1 MKLFC
6 IIALASAICIAGEIT
21 VTVPF
26 NAASMEVTDFAG
38 YTMVTFPE
46 TYPMTNIG
54 APALPVLPV
63 QVALPAESRAVSVE
77 VVDASYERLR
87 GAFNMA
93 PAVQQVPFS
102 LMDGAII
109 PLPSPDPGI
118 YNSTETFPG
127 AMARLE
133 SSGVLIGFPVAR
145 VSVYPVRWN
154 PADRSLEVLESV
166 TLRVEYVADPEMRT
180 VQVRSFQSEE
190 RSMELVKNLVVNPEG
205 VHPSGAALV
214 ESRDLTFGEYVIV
227 THPDYVSAANTLANW
242 KTRKGVPA
250 TVVTTTW
257 IQDNYTG
264 DDLPHEIRIFL
275 HEARDNGVDYAL
287 IFGDDDRVAGRDV
300 KISAGGETT
309 YPAVDYY
316 WADLNDTA
324 PAADRWDSNNNNVW
338 GEYGIDQMSY
348 YPAIFTG
355 RASVSGTSEATIFVN
370 KVLLYEQ
377 VTLSDEPTTAPREM
391 RIGYSTEQLWP
402 GCYGSVGAEIIA
414 GYVPSGWSHDK
425 RYQSAGTNS
434 WAATN
439 AMFNGQQHHIYV
451 AAHGSQQSFSVPGG
465 SYTNSNIM
473 ALTNISSGGLPS
485 IWNSISCLIGHLDSY
500 ECMLDAWIASP
511 NGGGFG
517 GAHARY
523 GWGSPSSPGNGISEV
538 LCQKLYYAHFI
549 SGQNTLG
556 AMHFMG
562 RYTVCPPSGSSGAY
576 WHWVIMCYNLFG
588 CPELPLWTASPP
600 QLSASHPSSYSG
612 GSFTVT
618 VTAGGSPVSGARV
631 TLFKGTSFETAD
643 VYLVATTNASGQATF
658 NPAPSSS
665 GTMYV
670 TAWKYNNKTYLGSA
684 TITGTAIEHS
694 AEGLSGFETAVGSP
708 YPSPAAAMVTVPV
721 TLGAATPVSIRIYDI
736 SGRLVTS
743 LDQGEL
749 PAGVHNIAWN
759 LTSASGTPVPNG
771 MYRVRVSA
779 GGFTASSGLMVLR

>member
-1 MKLFC
+1 MKLFL
-6 IIALASAICIAGEIT
+6 IIALASASVFAGELT

-26 NAASMEVTDFAG
+26 DGASVEMTEFAG
-38 YTMVTFPE
+38 YTTVTSPE
-46 TYPMTNIG
+46 TYPISTIG

-63 QVALPAESRAVSVE
+63 QVALPPESRAVSVE
-77 VVDASYERLR
+77 VIDASYRHIR
-87 GAFNMA
+87 GMFNIA
-93 PAVQQVPFS
+93 PATEQVPFS
-102 LMDGAII
+102 LMDAVVI
-109 PLPSPDPGI
+109 PLPAPDPGI
-118 YNSTETFPG
+118 YNSSQTFPG
-127 AMARLE
+127 AIARLE
-133 SSGVLIGFPVAR
+133 NSGVLIGYPVAR
-145 VSVYPVRWN
+145 ISVYPVRWN
-154 PADRSLEVLESV
+154 PADRSLEILESV
-166 TLRVEYVADPEMRT
+166 TLRVEYVSDPDMRT
-180 VQVRSFQSEE
+180 VQVRSFESES
-190 RSMELVKNLVVNPEG
+190 RNSQLVRNLVVNPEG

-214 ESRDLTFGEYVIV
+214 ESHDLTFGEYVIV
-227 THPDYVSAANTLANW
+227 THPDYLSAANTLANW
-242 KTRKGVPA
+242 KTRKGIPA

-257 IQDNYTG
+257 IQDSYTG

-287 IFGDDDRVAGRDV
+287 IFGDDDRIAGRDV
-300 KISAGGETT
+300 KINYSSYTE

-324 PAADRWDSNNNNVW
+324 PGADRWDSNNNNVW

-355 RASVSGTSEATIFVN
+355 RASVSSTSEASIFVN

-414 GYVPSGWSHDK
+414 GYVPAGWSHDK

-517 GAHARY
+517 GANARY
-523 GWGSPSSPGNGISEV
+523 GWGSPSSPGNGVSEV
-538 LCQKLYYAHFI
+538 LCQKIYYAHFI

-562 RYTVCPPSGSSGAY
+562 RYTMCPPASNVH
-576 WHWVIMCYNLFG
+576 HWCIMNYNLFG
-588 CPELPLWTASPP
+588 CPELPLWTVSPP
-600 QLSASHPSSYSG
+600 QLGASHPSTFSG

-631 TLFKGTSFETAD
+631 TLFKGASYESAD
-643 VYLVATTNASGQATF
+643 VYLVGTTNASGQVTF
-658 NPAPSSS
+658 SPAPSSS

-670 TAWKYNNKTYLGSA
+670 TAWKYNNKTYLGTA

-694 AEGLSGFETAVGSP
+694 AEGLAGFETTVGSP
-708 YPSPAAAMVTVPV
+708 YPSPAATLVTVPV
-721 TLGAATPVSIRIYDI
+721 TLGGTGPVSLQVYDI
-736 SGRLVTS
+736 SGRLVTT
-743 LDQGEL
+743 LNQGEL

-759 LTSASGTPVPNG
+759 LTSASGAPVPNG
-771 MYRVRVSA
+771 AYRVRVVA
-779 GGFTASSGLMVLR
+779 GEFTANTSLMVLR